1 MKIQILGTGCPKCV
15 KLTAVVKTAADDLG
29 LAYEI
34 EKVTDVNQIMAYGV
48 MMTPGLVVDGEVKL
62 VGKVPTVD
70 ELKKCCLRRLGKWLK
85 TNPVLAA
92 RHQN

>member
-15 KLTAVVKTAADDLG
+15 KLTEVVKTAADSLS

-48 MMTPGLVVDGEVKL
+48 MMTPGLVVDGELKL
-62 VGKVPTVD
+62 VGKVPTD
-70 ELKKCCLRRLGKWLK
+70 RKSTRL
-85 TNPVLAA
+85 NSS
-92 RHQN
+92 H

>member
-15 KLTAVVKTAADDLG
+15 KLTEAVKAAADALG

-34 EKVTDVNQIMAYGV
+34 EKVTDVNQIMAHGV
-48 MMTPGLVVDGEVKL
+48 MMTPALVINGEVKL

-70 ELKKCCLRRLGKWLK
+70 ELKTILDK
-85 TNPVLAA
+85 
-92 RHQN
+92 